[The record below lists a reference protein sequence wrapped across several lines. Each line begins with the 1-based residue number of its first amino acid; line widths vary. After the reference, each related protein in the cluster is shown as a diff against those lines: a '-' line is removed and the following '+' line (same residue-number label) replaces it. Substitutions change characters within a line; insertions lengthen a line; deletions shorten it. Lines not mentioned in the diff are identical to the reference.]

1 MKKWF
6 VFIIVACLSGV
17 TAYGDTYPY
26 LTFQQTDGTLTSM
39 TTSSLTMTFADGKLI
54 ATNGSESKDRT
65 VANLTSMFFSE
76 TNATT
81 GLNEVAVTDADG
93 EVEAYSLQG
102 VSVGK
107 FSNLKS
113 LKESLTVGV
122 YIVKATNGK
131 NSKIVV
137 K

>member
-54 ATNGSESKDRT
+54 ATNGSESKEIT

-81 GLNEVAVTDADG
+81 GLNKVAVTDADG

>member
-54 ATNGSESKDRT
+54 ATNGSESKEIT